1 MVDEYVRRNAN
12 FILYQSGLIKQE
24 TTGPMSNALLQNQN
38 LYNCN
43 YGIFI
48 TAIVN

>member
-12 FILYQSGLIKQE
+12 FILYQSCLITQE
-24 TTGPMSNALLQNQN
+24 TTGPMSNALLQNQSI
-38 LYNCN
+38 NCN

-48 TAIVN
+48 TVIVN